1 MNINS
6 KILAL
11 VALSSSVCGSAAF
24 SAQIKPFT
32 RTSSL
37 ASSFYEGAQ
46 AGVRDNPS
54 YGAAPGVPSAT
65 SGALGK
71 AGDGGKEGAESRAA
85 DVQLAST
92 VFSKLTPVTVQGSS
106 LRTWSGTSSSV
117 ERVQVF
123 LKTDGRPLNADIE
136 LWQGPDNTP
145 QKMKVY
151 IEDGMLRPFSC
162 VIATP
167 SGPNAIAIRNTGPLE
182 FPLSACVMPD
192 VEGSVGDVFG
202 DLSTRSSP
210 KVIQGGAIHTYPFS
224 PQVASVQVLLM
235 TDGRPL
241 NARIELLQGP
251 NNNKQ
256 VFQVYTEDGMERP
269 FFTVVETP
277 GTGNVVRLVNTAT
290 VEFPM
295 TAYVE
300 PYVVEYAGSDGAEG
314 DSYFIVT

>member
-1 MNINS
+1 MNIHI
-6 KILAL
+6 KLLAL
-11 VALSSSVCGSAAF
+11 SAVVLGTSAF
-24 SAQIKPFT
+24 APERPSPYKT
-32 RTSSL
+32 KL
-37 ASSFYEGAQ
+37 HSSFGEPQRVAT
-46 AGVRDNPS
+46 AGPT
-54 YGAAPGVPSAT
+54 YGAPTVPAAT

-71 AGDGGKEGAESRAA
+71 SGAGAGETVKRAA

-106 LRTWSGTSSSV
+106 LRTWSGTSASV

-123 LKTDGRPLNADIE
+123 LKTDGRPLNTDIE

-192 VEGSVGDVFG
+192 VEGSIGDVFS
-202 DLSTRSSP
+202 DLAERSSP

-241 NARIELLQGP
+241 NARVELLQGP

-269 FFTVVETP
+269 FFTVIETP
-277 GTGNVVRLVNTAT
+277 GSGNVVRLVNTAT

-300 PYVVEYAGSDGAEG
+300 PYVVEYAGKGGSEG

>member
-1 MNINS
+1 MNINK
-6 KILAL
+6 KILAII
-11 VALSSSVCGSAAF
+11 ALSSGAAAF
-24 SAQIKPFT
+24 SVQPKSFARST
-32 RTSSL
+32 SL

-46 AGVRDNPS
+46 AGATSSVAEPGPS
-54 YGAAPGVPSAT
+54 VPSDT
-65 SGALGK
+65 GGPLGK
-71 AGDGGKEGAESRAA
+71 AGDGGEKGGSQSNAA

-300 PYVVEYAGSDGAEG
+300 PYVVEYAGEGGAEG

>member
-1 MNINS
+1 MNIS
-6 KILAL
+6 KKILAL
-11 VALSSSVCGSAAF
+11 VAVSTGVAAF
-24 SAQIKPFT
+24 SVQPKPFVKST
-32 RTSSL
+32 SL

-46 AGVRDNPS
+46 AGVRDQS
-54 YGAAPGVPSAT
+54 GYAGVPRAT

-71 AGDGGKEGAESRAA
+71 AGGGNKEGSDVSRAA

-269 FFTVVETP
+269 FFTVLETP

-300 PYVVEYAGSDGAEG
+300 PYVVEYAGSDGGEG

>member
-1 MNINS
+1 MNIS
-6 KILAL
+6 MKILAL
-11 VALSSSVCGSAAF
+11 VALSTGAAAF
-24 SAQIKPFT
+24 SVQPKSFARST
-32 RTSSL
+32 SL
-37 ASSFYEGAQ
+37 ASSFYEGGAQ
-46 AGVRDNPS
+46 AGVSAPP
-54 YGAAPGVPSAT
+54 GPGVPSAAT
-65 SGALGK
+65 SGALGR
-71 AGDGGKEGAESRAA
+71 AGDGGGKEGSESRAA

>member
-1 MNINS
+1 MNFN

-11 VALSSSVCGSAAF
+11 AALCPLGSAAF
-24 SAQIKPFT
+24 SVQPKSFT
-32 RTSSL
+32 KTSSL
-37 ASSFYEGAQ
+37 ASSFYEGAGQ
-46 AGVRDNPS
+46 PGVRDGPA

-71 AGDGGKEGAESRAA
+71 AGDAGGKEGSESRAA

>member
-1 MNINS
+1 MKFS

-11 VALSSSVCGSAAF
+11 AALCPLGADAF
-24 SAQIKPFT
+24 SAQLKPFK

-37 ASSFYEGAQ
+37 ASSFYEGAPAA
-46 AGVRDNPS
+46 AGV
-54 YGAAPGVPSAT
+54 GAAPNVPSAT
-65 SGALGK
+65 SGALGR
-71 AGDGGKEGAESRAA
+71 AGDGGGKEGSESRAA

>member
-1 MNINS
+1 
-6 KILAL
+6 
-11 VALSSSVCGSAAF
+11 
-24 SAQIKPFT
+24 
-32 RTSSL
+32 
-37 ASSFYEGAQ
+37 
-46 AGVRDNPS
+46 
-54 YGAAPGVPSAT
+54 
-65 SGALGK
+65 
-71 AGDGGKEGAESRAA
+71 
-85 DVQLAST
+85 
-92 VFSKLTPVTVQGSS
+92 
-106 LRTWSGTSSSV
+106 
-117 ERVQVF
+117 
-123 LKTDGRPLNADIE
+123 
-136 LWQGPDNTP
+136 
-145 QKMKVY
+145 
-151 IEDGMLRPFSC
+151 
-162 VIATP
+162 
-167 SGPNAIAIRNTGPLE
+167 
-182 FPLSACVMPD
+182 MPD